1 MIWGLVYTAA
11 QQNQQNDLCTQRRR
25 RSAWASG
32 CMRTAKTL
40 IRRGRCPAWF
50 ESSLGAQ
57 IIFIPRHTKS
67 GRVLCYTLWK
77 FWVSVRPSVS
87 ASFLDSNLSSFW
99 PIFFK
104 LCMDI
109 DIGEEWVWDCK
120 WAKFVHKQKSYNNN
134 CLYFMRNTQHIYQSS
149 LRPSSKLYSI
159 YNIIIY
165 MQIMYIQ
172 IQIICSN
179 ILKLFLLYSMDRMY
193 M

>member
-1 MIWGLVYTAA
+1 MRACIYRSTTKPTKWPVHPAK
-11 QQNQQNDLCTQRRR
+11 TQIS
-25 RSAWASG
+25 RSAWASC
-32 CMRTAKTL
+32 CMRTTKTL

-67 GRVLCYTLWK
+67 GGVLCYTLWK

-87 ASFLDSNLSSFW
+87 ASFPDSNLSSFW

-120 WAKFVHKQKSYNNN
+120 WAKFVYKQKSYNNN
-134 CLYFMRNTQHIYQSS
+134 NNCLYFTRNTQ
-149 LRPSSKLYSI
+149 LA
-159 YNIIIY
+159 
-165 MQIMYIQ
+165 YIP
-172 IQIICSN
+172 IFPEA
-179 ILKLFLLYSMDRMY
+179 LK
-193 M
+193 